1 MQFKVSG
8 KREPMG
14 RFWQDPITESC
25 FFMVPSTGRRE
36 GGDEMSDE
44 NLILGF
50 VVCVERCV
58 LFPPCMFA

>member
-1 MQFKVSG
+1 MEKESLWEDSG
-8 KREPMG
+8 KIQLQSHAFLWFPALAGEK
-14 RFWQDPITESC
+14 
-25 FFMVPSTGRRE
+25 